1 MTASSPSRYLCE
13 YLKTNG
19 QDIAWDLIGAGM
31 FSAAATCVIMM
42 QVTGQ
47 RRESGDHRGWGLR
60 SVATVW
66 LALACAAPQRV
77 QARGKVRGAAGKW
90 GCDHGGTSSHGSTWG
105 CGCVQKQDQT
115 QGTRPGKGL

>member
-1 MTASSPSRYLCE
+1 MTASLSSRYLCE

-47 RRESGDHRGWGLR
+47 RRESGDHRCWGLR
-60 SVATVW
+60 SVVTVW
-66 LALACAAPQRV
+66 LALACAARKQH
-77 QARGKVRGAAGKW
+77 ALTCAGE
-90 GCDHGGTSSHGSTWG
+90 GQGQGSSGEM
-105 CGCVQKQDQT
+105 
-115 QGTRPGKGL
+115 GL